1 MLLNW
6 PPQGNTVCSI
16 QESSKKP
23 LVCFKITH
31 LRSKKGNHSSRTRH
45 PGVQSQ
51 VGLRKHHYKVSGG
64 DGIPAELFQIL
75 KDYAVKVLHNC
86 THLTC

>member
-6 PPQGNTVCSI
+6 PPEGNTVCSI

-31 LRSKKGNHSSRTRH
+31 LRSKKGNHSSLVH
-45 PGVQSQ
+45 PPTSKYCAYKTAKPFLGRSQ
-51 VGLRKHHYKVSGG
+51 CQEISGQKVRALAAYLEVS
-64 DGIPAELFQIL
+64 
-75 KDYAVKVLHNC
+75 V
-86 THLTC
+86 